1 MYSSETNIRVRYADT
16 DKMGVVYHS
25 NYLIFFETGRTEAFR
40 QLGYEYREL
49 EKTGII
55 MPVVEVQLRYLKPAF
70 YDDLLTVKT
79 MLKDFPRHHKVD
91 FYNEI
96 YNAKNELLVTGKVT
110 LFLMEAATMT
120 RTRFTDD
127 ILNTLQPFFETRQ

>member
-1 MYSSETNIRVRYADT
+1 MYSSETTIRVRYADT

-25 NYLIFFETGRTEAFR
+25 NYLIYFETGRTEAFR
-40 QLGYEYREL
+40 QLGYEYKEL

-55 MPVVEVQLRYLKPAF
+55 MPVVDVQLRYLKPAF

-79 MLKDFPRHHKVD
+79 LLKEFPRNHKVD

-96 YNAKNELLVTGKVT
+96 FNEKNELLVTGKVT

-120 RTRFTDD
+120 RSRFSED
-127 ILNTLQPFFETRQ
+127 ILNTLHPFFESQP